1 MNFENTIMTKELRIF
16 IVDDSAIVRD
26 RLTSLL
32 AELES
37 VKIIGYAENSA
48 QATDEILQSKPDIVI
63 LDIFLNGGNGIT
75 VLKNIRGKKIQSKI
89 IVLTNYAQEQ
99 YRKKCFEE
107 GADYFFDKS
116 IEFDKIVD
124 IITRFSVA
132 A

>member
-1 MNFENTIMTKELRIF
+1 MTKELRIF